1 MRQLACLT
9 QALRALIASCLFIA
23 AALPAWAAT
32 TTLNPIADA
41 YVQQGTNAGINFGA
55 NTALNV
61 ATYSLL
67 PNQNY
72 DSYLKFDTA
81 SVSGIVSAK
90 LRFYA
95 KATYSISSVTGAAY
109 AVSDTGWSETGIT
122 WNNKPAR
129 GGSIGQVTVNGTS
142 NAWYEIDVTAYVQ
155 TEFNA
160 GRKIVSLALH
170 IPSSL
175 ANGIIAQSREGASKP
190 ELLITDSSNAPPNGS
205 TYTQTATR
213 VSSFTYESGTG
224 LIKSETVEPDNA
236 VLAVTTSYTY
246 DAYGNKA
253 TVTAVAGATASAP
266 AACGPSGSARTSQT
280 AFSIGD
286 SVTPAQ
292 TTSQNTL
299 CHSETTQ
306 YHLQYGTPTQ
316 TTGPNGLSTAWA
328 YDEFARKIAETRAD
342 GGQTLTTYG
351 QGNAGCPTDAAFS
364 THTRVVHG
372 ATQLAPESYT
382 CSDNLGREL
391 RSATQ
396 AMDGRW
402 IFKDT
407 HYDALGQVSEVSQP
421 YFDNEGPQ
429 HWIQTYYDE
438 LGRVISKLEP
448 RENGAIAYSYTSYEV
463 SAEGDPQITTTNPK
477 GQTQTTVKNSQGWVI
492 RKLDTQGNLLTHG
505 YDAHG
510 NLTRTVDAAGNVTT
524 VAYDTRG
531 RKTGMVDPDMGAWSY
546 VYNAFGEMTS
556 QTDAKNQTTTLTY
569 DKLGRLTQKS
579 SPDLITTWTYDK
591 YQDGTT
597 CNKGVGKLCEMTAG
611 NGSGRKL
618 VYDALGRA
626 IQTLVT
632 VAANEPVQ
640 TFSTAFDAQGRV
652 DSQTWP
658 TGVITKTL
666 YSTRG
671 HAVELKNAGT
681 NQSYWRIDPSDPA
694 AQDPYGHIQQETL
707 GNNIVQT
714 RYYQRETGWIYGAQ
728 AGSGAGVQNYAFQYD
743 QLGNITARFD
753 GVRQLYEYFQYDTLN
768 RLTRAERNTTG
779 GGTVVITAAY
789 NAIGNITN
797 KSDVGD
803 YSYGAQPHAVASVAG
818 LVNASY
824 SYDANGNL
832 TAGNNRTVT
841 WTDWNMPASIS
852 QGANTVSFVYDGDRD
867 RIQQVTPTG
876 IITYLRGQGL
886 FLEKTVNTD
895 GSSEYR
901 HYLNAGGRLIAI
913 HTTRADSQGNPTTA
927 DTHYFHPD
935 HLGSIAVVT
944 DEAGAVIARYD
955 FDPWGKR
962 ALVAGANVERRG
974 FTGHEELE
982 AVGLVH
988 MNGRIYDPILGR
1000 FLSADPHIDGTDLQA
1015 FNRYTYVGNN
1025 PLTFTDPTGY
1035 FKLFGMKW
1043 SAARDQVVKPIVA
1056 MVVAWYLGPAIAN
1069 SIYASWAIGAA
1080 QAAATAGTTLS
1091 YVGVASMWV
1100 GSNVISGAVV
1110 GMTTAAITD
1119 GDVGS
1124 GMGFGALSGGLF
1136 NTASLAGAADSV
1148 ERVVAHAVAGC
1159 VSGAASGGKC
1169 GAGAASGA
1177 FGKLTTIG
1185 LDKLNADAVTN
1196 FVASTVAGGTA
1207 AVLGGGKFGNG
1218 AVTAAFGYLYNRCS
1232 GTACLGG
1239 DKSKENDGLLKT
1251 VIKWINKNVDFDIG
1265 VRGGVGV
1272 GGEYSISTTV
1282 DQALDKKFEA
1292 HVGGG
1297 EALGLSV
1304 AATADIPIIKLG
1316 SDPNAPVHTSL
1327 AVCGGGGF
1335 GGCVK
1340 INTLDKSVF
1349 SIDISAGFV
1358 GGFSI
1363 QNTVGITREG
1373 KIR

>member
-9 QALRALIASCLFIA
+9 QALRALIASCLLA

-41 YVQQGTNAGINFGA
+41 YVKSGTSANTNYGTNAQ
-55 NTALNV
+55 LNV
-61 ATYSLL
+61 ATTSAF
-67 PNQNY
+67 PNLNY

-81 SVSGIVSAK
+81 SVSNITSAK
-90 LRFYA
+90 LRVYA
-95 KATYSISSVTGAAY
+95 RATYSTSSVTGVAH
-109 AVSDTGWSETGIT
+109 AVSDTAWSETGLT
-122 WNNKPAR
+122 WNTKPAL
-129 GGSIGQVTVNGTS
+129 GTVLGQVVVNGTTG
-142 NAWYEIDVTAYVQ
+142 AWYEIDVTAYVQ
-155 TEFNA
+155 AEFNA
-160 GRKIVSLALH
+160 GRKTVSLALH
-170 IPSSL
+170 ALSNL

-224 LIKSETVEPDNA
+224 LIKSETVEPDTA
-236 VLAVTTSYTY
+236 ALAVTTAYTY

-253 TVTAVAGATASAP
+253 TVTVVSGAVASAP
-266 AACGPSGSARTSQT
+266 AACGPSGSVRTSQT
-280 AFSIGD
+280 AFTVGD
-286 SVTPAQ
+286 SATPAQ

-306 YHLQYGTPTQ
+306 YHLQYGTPVS
-316 TTGPNGLSTAWA
+316 TTGPNGLTTTWA
-328 YDEFARKIAETRAD
+328 YDQFARKTLETRAD
-342 GGQTLTTYG
+342 GSQTQTEYQ
-351 QGNAGCPTDAAFS
+351 QGNAGCPTDTAYS
-364 THTRVVHG
+364 IRTRVVAG

-391 RSATQ
+391 RSAAQ

-421 YFDNEGPQ
+421 YFDTEGPQ

-448 RENGAIAYSYTSYEV
+448 RENGATAYSYTSYEV
-463 SAEGDPQITTTNPK
+463 SIDGDPQITTTNPK
-477 GQTQTTVKNSQGWVI
+477 GQTQTTVKNSQGWAI
-492 RKLDTQGNLLTHG
+492 RKIDTQGNLLTHG

-524 VAYDTRG
+524 VAYDVRG

-556 QTDAKNQTTTLTY
+556 QTDAKAQTTTLAY

-579 SPDLITTWTYDK
+579 SPDLSTNWYYDQ
-591 YQDGTT
+591 YQNGTT
-597 CNKGVGKLCEMTAG
+597 CNKGVGKLCQMTAG

-640 TFSTAFDAQGRV
+640 TFATAFDAQGRV
-652 DSQTWP
+652 DTQTWP
-658 TGVITKTL
+658 TGLVTKTL
-666 YSTRG
+666 YGAKG

-681 NQSYWRIDPSDPA
+681 NQSYWRIDPNDPA

-707 GNNIVQT
+707 GNNLIQA

-728 AGSGAGVQNYAFQYD
+728 AGTNAAVQNYAFQYD
-743 QLGNITARFD
+743 SLGNITARFD

-803 YSYGAQPHAVASVAG
+803 YSYGAKPHAVTEVVG
-818 LVNASY
+818 LVNATY
-824 SYDANGNL
+824 TYDANGNL
-832 TAGNNRTVT
+832 SAGNNRTVS

-867 RIQQVTPTG
+867 RLQQVTPSGT
-876 IITYLRGQGL
+876 ITYLRGQGL
-886 FLEKTVNTD
+886 FLERTQKPD

-913 HTTRADSQGNPTTA
+913 HTTRADSQGNPGTS

-944 DEAGAVIARYD
+944 DEAGQVIARYD

-962 ALVAGANVERRG
+962 ALVSGANVERRG

-988 MNGRIYDPILGR
+988 MNGRIYDPVLGR

-1043 SAARDQVVKPIVA
+1043 SEIRRPVAAIAVAWLMGPLGPWAIFGNNLANA
-1056 MVVAWYLGPAIAN
+1056 MVAGFMSGLAGSGGN
-1069 SIYASWAIGAA
+1069 F
-1080 QAAATAGTTLS
+1080 QAGLQ
-1091 YVGVASMWV
+1091 GMGASMLF
-1100 GSNVISGAVV
+1100 
-1110 GMTTAAITD
+1110 
-1119 GDVGS
+1119 
-1124 GMGFGALSGGLF
+1124 FGAGQLANGL
-1136 NTASLAGAADSV
+1136 NAAGASGFANAGIG
-1148 ERVVAHAVAGC
+1148 RAALHAVAGC
-1159 VSGAASGGKC
+1159 ISSAASGGNC
-1169 GAGAASGA
+1169 GQGAASA
-1177 FGKLTTIG
+1177 FATKFLASNIDVGKGDIARLV
-1185 LDKLNADAVTN
+1185 KYAVI
-1196 FVASTVAGGTA
+1196 GGTA
-1207 AVLGGGKFGNG
+1207 SAIGGGKFANG
-1218 AVTAAFGYLYNRCS
+1218 AVTGAFQYLMNEKVTELVASVRTGETRPQYMGPREMSVNKGVFAATKDEIREMTGFDADGPATPMGEDRKDWLKWGLKQLTTTLVQEAIDTKLQVKYKYKYELWQTQEEIRDTYSAYDDTLPHVKWQENYYRWVNV
-1232 GTACLGG
+1232 GPVNPVFI
-1239 DKSKENDGLLKT
+1239 DKKIE
-1251 VIKWINKNVDFDIG
+1251 G
-1265 VRGGVGV
+1265 VR
-1272 GGEYSISTTV
+1272 I
-1282 DQALDKKFEA
+1282 
-1292 HVGGG
+1292 
-1297 EALGLSV
+1297 
-1304 AATADIPIIKLG
+1304 
-1316 SDPNAPVHTSL
+1316 
-1327 AVCGGGGF
+1327 F
-1335 GGCVK
+1335 GG
-1340 INTLDKSVF
+1340 SF
-1349 SIDISAGFV
+1349 
-1358 GGFSI
+1358 
-1363 QNTVGITREG
+1363 
-1373 KIR
+1373 